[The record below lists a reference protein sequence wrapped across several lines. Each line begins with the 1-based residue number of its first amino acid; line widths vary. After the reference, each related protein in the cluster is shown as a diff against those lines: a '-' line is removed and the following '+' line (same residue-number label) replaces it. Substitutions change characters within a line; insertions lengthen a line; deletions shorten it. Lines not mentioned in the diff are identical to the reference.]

1 MSRLLYVSLLFSFSL
16 AVLLPARAI
25 TDLTDGSFEDFDD
38 TWQCDENCIG
48 PVTDYIV
55 FSSYAVEGVAYAYIF
70 HDAGIYQDFVVPT
83 NTAGISFW
91 YDNQPDD
98 LVPEEGSFT
107 VSLIDIDTSEV
118 YTQET
123 FAEQSDIWI
132 EGTINIPDRSVGKAV
147 RLQFSNTAGFN
158 RIDALEFSATPES
171 LYASANAKVFSSSH
185 KKVKHAEVFI
195 KYNGNRVSLLNL
207 KTNNTVQKVKTN
219 KKGKSPKFMILKELG
234 DSATVKL
241 CVKKMTITECSKIS
255 PATGAV
261 TTYEFT
267 FENTNVK

>member
-1 MSRLLYVSLLFSFSL
+1 MNKFAYVSVTLIISLLF
-16 AVLLPARAI
+16 ALPTQAI
-25 TDLTDGSFEDFDD
+25 DDVADGSFEDFDD

-48 PVTDYIV
+48 PFTDYVV

-70 HDAGIYQDFVVPT
+70 HDAGIYQDLVIPT

-98 LVPEEGSFT
+98 LIPEEGSFI
-107 VSLIDIDTSEV
+107 VSLIDIDTSEI
-118 YTQET
+118 YAQET

-132 EGTINIPDRSVGKAV
+132 EGSITVPDSAIGKNV

-158 RIDALEFSATPES
+158 RIDALEFSTTPES
-171 LYASANAKVFSSSH
+171 LYASARAKVFSSIH

-195 KYNGNRVSLLNL
+195 KYNGDRVSLLNL
-207 KTNNTVQKVKTN
+207 KTNKTVQKVKTN

-241 CVKKMTITECSKIS
+241 CVKKMKITECSKIS
-255 PATGAV
+255 PTTGAV
-261 TTYEFT
+261 TAYEFT